1 VKQHLI
7 RLSNGET
14 LCIEESDNALHIAA
28 MHNGD
33 VDGYICEINANGV
46 LTYPNSGSA
55 PEYLTRGLEKKS
67 LDFDDTTKMAV
78 SLDGGESYQPAPNGV
93 RILYNDQLV
102 PGNHKG
108 DLHINCTNEGIIM
121 DVWTD
126 STEPETGENI
136 GTSSE
141 TVDEIILRLV
151 EDNS

>member
-1 VKQHLI
+1 MKQHLI

-14 LCIEESDNALHIAA
+14 LCIEESDNALIIAA
-28 MHNGD
+28 MGD
-33 VDGYICEINANGV
+33 IDEYICEINANGV

-67 LDFDDTTKMAV
+67 LDITKMTV
-78 SLDGGESYQPAPNGV
+78 SVDGGESYQPAPNGV

-108 DLHINCTNEGIIM
+108 NLHINCTNEGIIM

-126 STEPETGENI
+126 STEPKHRNKCGN
-136 GTSSE
+136 
-141 TVDEIILRLV
+141 RR
-151 EDNS
+151 

>member
-1 VKQHLI
+1 MKHLVK
-7 RLSNGET
+7 LSNGQ
-14 LCIEESDNALHIAA
+14 LLLIEEANNALHIAA

-55 PEYLTRGLEKKS
+55 PEYLTRGLDKKTVEM
-67 LDFDDTTKMAV
+67 DDSKMVV
-78 SLDGGESYQPAPNGV
+78 SLDGGQSYQDASNGV
-93 RILYNDQLV
+93 RILYSQRLI
-102 PGNHKG
+102 PGEEQG

-141 TVDEIILRLV
+141 TVDEIIERLV
-151 EDNS
+151 EDNN